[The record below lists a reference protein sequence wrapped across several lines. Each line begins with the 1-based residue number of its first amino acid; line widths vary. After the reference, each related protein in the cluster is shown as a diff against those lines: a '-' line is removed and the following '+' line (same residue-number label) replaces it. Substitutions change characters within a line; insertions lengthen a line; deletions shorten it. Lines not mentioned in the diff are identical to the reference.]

1 MVLYARYLS
10 GRRALLS
17 AARVGL
23 FVDSTSVTAPN
34 SYSDLSSAA
43 LSSTQ
48 RALGGTLAVVADDYY
63 PVAVRCNCRFPLH
76 RQA

>member
-1 MVLYARYLS
+1 VVLYARYLS

-43 LSSTQ
+43 LSST
-48 RALGGTLAVVADDYY
+48 
-63 PVAVRCNCRFPLH
+63 
-76 RQA
+76 